1 MVPDLMLW
9 SEHTLQ
15 LSIAESEVAI
25 AFRFQLCSTYTG
37 LQMKNSVRYSS
48 AFNPEKNTIP
58 VKRREVVIMHY
69 HNSIPCDVS
78 KKEMGH

>member
-37 LQMKNSVRYSS
+37 LQMKNCVRYAS

-58 VKRREVVIMHY
+58 VKRGEVTMHY
-69 HNSIPCDVS
+69 HNSIACDVS
-78 KKEMGH
+78 KK